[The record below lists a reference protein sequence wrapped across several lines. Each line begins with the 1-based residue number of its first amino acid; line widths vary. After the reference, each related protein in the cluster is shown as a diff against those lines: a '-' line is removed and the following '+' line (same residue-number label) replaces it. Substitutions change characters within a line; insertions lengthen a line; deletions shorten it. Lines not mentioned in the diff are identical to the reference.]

1 MGTPVAG
8 PGQFSRRTDMTQ
20 KMRDLPNPDYG
31 EGASY
36 KALQQGAPMAASP
49 DIRGGSL
56 ADLLGGSAPNV
67 VSLNEGT
74 MQPGTPV
81 TDGASL
87 GAGQGVEALGISTP
101 RSKQD
106 LQNMANQLPVLEWM
120 GNQPNASWGL
130 RQLVRQIKGSL

>member
-20 KMRDLPNPDYG
+20 KIRDLPNPDYG

-36 KALQQGAPMAASP
+36 KALQQGAPMAGDTGMP
-49 DIRGGSL
+49 SL
-56 ADLLGGSAPNV
+56 GDMLGATAPNV
-67 VSLNEGT
+67 IGLGEPT
-74 MQPGTPV
+74 TQPGVPV

-87 GAGQGVEALGISTP
+87 GAGQGIAALGLQAP
-101 RSKQD
+101 RSQED

-120 GNQPNASWGL
+120 ANQPNASWGL
-130 RQLVRQIKGSL
+130 